1 VTEQDK
7 QAVALLRRDMPA
19 AEVESLFDALR
30 TKRFDQSGLCTRD
43 LLRRCA
49 WLPRHGIAQGVCVLA
64 TSGAL
69 TCAILPAPL
78 RCFAARAAITRSG

>member
-7 QAVALLRRDMPA
+7 QAVALLRRDTPD

-49 WLPRHGIAQGVCVLA
+49 WLPHVALRHCSAACVLLQQA
-64 TSGAL
+64 EL
-69 TCAILPAPL
+69 
-78 RCFAARAAITRSG
+78 